1 MATKV
6 RGLALSLY
14 VLAIVGALG
23 YGASSL
29 FAQPL
34 GCPDDGFQYLGACS
48 SESECDMACD
58 LVHQMG
64 VGGKCLG
71 GCCECFFR

>member
-1 MATKV
+1 MARKV
-6 RGLALSLY
+6 RGFALALY

-23 YGASSL
+23 YGATSL

-48 SESECDMACD
+48 SEEQCD
-58 LVHQMG
+58 LACIGVHG
-64 VGGKCLG
+64 GTAGGKSMG
-71 GCCECFFR
+71 GCCECFIR